1 MFWLTYLKYCLVR
14 LMFSSSNITFLSLQL
29 WIYCHIGSVYHNP
42 AKGVKHSICTNARM
56 GVYCSLFLKL
66 HRKEGASCRAALYI
80 VSAKR
85 GSSWKALPRSR
96 RRRRSGPGWADIHA
110 GVGQSVCNAV
120 PEGILPQLA
129 QKGSSAAQRRIGQ
142 RQRGGTAAHPGPERL
157 RRRERGSG
165 GALPCRI
172 RSADLLYSAG
182 QLGEGWA
189 ADAGTLALSS
199 ACLVDSPCRF
209 THLSALDTAHASGVP
224 VCFVPALR
232 PALWPSEKT
241 LRDTVL
247 QFLPFADLLV
257 LTEDEMELLLDTR
270 AYQVGLF
277 FLLQGH
283 VQLVLLQTAEGV
295 HAFTRAAHAF
305 WPGLSAPP
313 EELAARLLFRLD
325 AQDAALKKLMKYSA
339 AALQTLL

>member
-1 MFWLTYLKYCLVR
+1 MSGRTLYCLGEAW
-14 LMFSSSNITFLSLQL
+14 LELESPASLSSAEAFRPRVG
-29 WIYCHIGSVYHNP
+29 GSAAALALAY
-42 AKGVKHSICTNARM
+42 AALG
-56 GVYCSLFLKL
+56 G
-66 HRKEGASCRAALYI
+66 RAALLGQLGEDAFGHRI
-80 VSAKR
+80 AD
-85 GSSWKALPRSR
+85 AL
-96 RRRRSGPGWADIHA
+96 ADA
-110 GVGQSVCNAV
+110 GVDV
-120 PEGILPQLA
+120 
-129 QKGSSAAQRRIGQ
+129 RRLCFTS
-142 RQRGGTAAHPGPERL
+142 RAPTPLLFRGG
-157 RRRERGSG
+157 G

-189 ADAGTLALSS
+189 ADAGALALSS

-232 PALWPSEKT
+232 PTLWPSEKT

-277 FLLQGH
+277 FLLRGH

-295 HAFTRAAHAF
+295 HAFTRTVHAF

>member
-1 MFWLTYLKYCLVR
+1 MRRWAAELPFWASWGRMPSGTA
-14 LMFSSSNITFLSLQL
+14 LQTL
-29 WIYCHIGSVYHNP
+29 WPTP
-42 AKGVKHSICTNARM
+42 AWM
-56 GVYCSLFLKL
+56 
-66 HRKEGASCRAALYI
+66 
-80 VSAKR
+80 
-85 GSSWKALPRSR
+85 
-96 RRRRSGPGWADIHA
+96 
-110 GVGQSVCNAV
+110 
-120 PEGILPQLA
+120 
-129 QKGSSAAQRRIGQ
+129 SAA
-142 RQRGGTAAHPGPERL
+142 
-157 RRRERGSG
+157 
-165 GALPCRI
+165 
-172 RSADLLYSAG
+172 SA
-182 QLGEGWA
+182 
-189 ADAGTLALSS
+189 
-199 ACLVDSPCRF
+199 SPPAPPR
-209 THLSALDTAHASGVP
+209 LSALDTAHASGVP

-277 FLLQGH
+277 FLLRGH
-283 VQLVLLQTAEGV
+283 IQLVLLQTAEGV
-295 HAFTRAAHAF
+295 HAFTRTAHAF

>member
-1 MFWLTYLKYCLVR
+1 MSGSTLYCLGEAW
-14 LMFSSSNITFLSLQL
+14 LELESPAPLSSAEAFRPRVG
-29 WIYCHIGSVYHNP
+29 GSAAALALAY
-42 AKGVKHSICTNARM
+42 AALG
-56 GVYCSLFLKL
+56 G
-66 HRKEGASCRAALYI
+66 RAALLGQLGEDAFGHRI
-80 VSAKR
+80 AD
-85 GSSWKALPRSR
+85 ALT
-96 RRRRSGPGWADIHA
+96 DA
-110 GVGQSVCNAV
+110 GVDV
-120 PEGILPQLA
+120 
-129 QKGSSAAQRRIGQ
+129 R
-142 RQRGGTAAHPGPERL
+142 
-157 RRRERGSG
+157 
-165 GALPCRI
+165 RI

-182 QLGEGWA
+182 QLGESWA
-189 ADAGTLALSS
+189 ADAGALALSS

-247 QFLPFADLLV
+247 QFLPFADLLI

-277 FLLQGH
+277 FLLRGH